1 MQTYD
6 KSVQVRLLKS
16 GLTHRDLL
24 ERRRAP
30 LLDTVTYC
38 YGEQLTIEW
47 LSRQIAS
54 LDWYTSMDN
63 LQKRELR
70 EELSELIY
78 ATYSH
83 LSVAEVMLFFVKLKM
98 GAYGVFYGA
107 VTPMKIAAAL
117 SEFAAEHD
125 RLTASVVTRQTPQLH
140 DDCNSTAR
148 RNVTY
153 EEYLSIKQRA
163 EAGDTEAQQLLLP
176 PEKRKTLKT

>member
-1 MQTYD
+1 MRIYD

-30 LLDTVTYC
+30 LLETVTYC
-38 YGEQLTIEW
+38 YGEQLTVEW

-98 GAYGVFYGA
+98 GTYGVFYGA
-107 VTPMKIAAAL
+107 VTPMKIASAL

-125 RLTASVVTRQTPQLH
+125 RLVASAAAQQATQQH
-140 DDCNSTAR
+140 DDNGTTR